1 MSESTEPRRWEPRR
15 WNEGVHTGHLW
26 IGLAVFAATLLAVL
40 ALRRP
45 EAAWAAPVLSGAVA
59 GGVICLVAIGLMLV
73 LGERSPRKTEADS
86 NAILSRIEE
95 HSMLSDA
102 AKRLVYRDRE
112 LDLLRMLVEQD
123 IAVRDFDAALRMV
136 DELASQFGRLEEAES
151 LRSRIES
158 IRRSEVERRIR
169 EGTEEIERLL
179 VAGDWGSATQS
190 LHRLQR
196 LFPDVA
202 AIENLP
208 DQILGARLRHAAEIE
223 SRMREA
229 HANGQVDEA
238 MTLLRELDRNLSGR
252 VSNRV
257 LDVAQPIVAA
267 HRDLCGAR
275 FRDAIGSQDWK
286 NAVALGEQ
294 LVQEYPNT
302 RMAEEATELLV
313 GLRARVD
320 LAE

>member
-59 GGVICLVAIGLMLV
+59 GGVICLAAIGLMLV

-179 VAGDWGSATQS
+179 VARDWGSATQS
-190 LHRLQR
+190 LHRLER

-223 SRMREA
+223 TRMREA

-275 FRDAIGSQDWK
+275 FRDAIGSKDWK

-313 GLRARVD
+313 GLRARAD